1 MTPSQRERPLP
12 GPSLPF
18 TSLSRRRLLTSTIG
32 LGASTAC
39 AALTG
44 CSTGGRQTVL
54 FHQSKPEAVPYFR
67 DLAAQFTE
75 SQGKYRILHDISTNL
90 SASFVRNNPP
100 DLGLLNYNLEMAR
113 FMERGALSD
122 LSGFPEAGRIRKN
135 IVELSQ
141 SYPQYPGRVSVI
153 PYSAMAA
160 SVIYNKRIFADNNL
174 EVPQT
179 WDGFI
184 DVCERLKGT
193 GITPI
198 YATFLDTWTIAQGW
212 FDYPVGGMIDV
223 AGFYRTMNRL
233 GPDVGPDSE
242 VSFQRVMLEPVK
254 KMMELTKYINDD
266 ARSRTYGDGNTA
278 FANDQAAMI
287 FQGPWAFGE
296 FEKANKDQ
304 DLGTFP
310 FPATNSADDLK
321 VRVNIDLSL
330 WVPEAADAQDGARE
344 FLQFLMKPEIQH
356 PYNAKFL
363 GFGTTDDAPPVTD
376 PRIVGM
382 SDYYE
387 RGRFYMGASQFIPKN
402 IPSLNYLQAIALGA
416 EPEPVLAQLDRD
428 WARLAFRG

>member
-1 MTPSQRERPLP
+1 MTPIYRERSLP
-12 GPSLPF
+12 GTSLPS
-18 TSLSRRRLLTSTIG
+18 TLLGRRRLLASTIG
-32 LGASTAC
+32 FGAGIAC
-39 AALTG
+39 AASTG
-44 CSTGGRQTVL
+44 CSSDGKQTVL

-67 DLAAQFTE
+67 DLAAQFTD

-122 LSGFPEAGRIRKN
+122 LSDLPEAGRIRKS
-135 IVELSQ
+135 IVELSHA
-141 SYPQYPGRVSVI
+141 YPQYPDRTSI
-153 PYSAMAA
+153 LPYSAMAA

-179 WDGFI
+179 WDALI
-184 DVCERLKGT
+184 DVCERLKAA

-212 FDYPVGGMIDV
+212 FDYPVGGMVDV
-223 AGFYRTMNRL
+223 AGFYRAMKEL
-233 GPDVGPDSE
+233 GPEVTPESE
-242 VSFQRVMLEPVK
+242 VSFSNVMLEPVQ
-254 KMMELTKYINDD
+254 KMVKLTKYINDD

-304 DLGTFP
+304 ELGTFP
-310 FPATNSADDLK
+310 FPATNAADDLK
-321 VRVNIDLSL
+321 VRVNIDLAL
-330 WVPEAADAQDGARE
+330 WVPEAADAQEGAKE
-344 FLQFLMKPEIQH
+344 FLQYIMQPEIQH
-356 PYNAKFL
+356 PYNAQFL
-363 GFGTTDDAPPVTD
+363 GFGTTKDAPEVTD

-382 SDYYE
+382 SDYYQQ
-387 RGRFYMGASQFIPKN
+387 GRFYMGASQFIPKN

-416 EPEPVLAQLDRD
+416 EPEPILAQLDRD